1 MMRAGE
7 RRGTGGTTQRRRRFA
22 ADAPPPRSALAAA
35 ALARSTARRRRLAVP
50 RGVRHGAYD
59 AAVAPEWRPLLP
71 AARRGGPLLHARAGA
86 FAWLAVQFLAVL
98 AVLLPLAWYVRGTG
112 RTSQLRLHVDV
123 GDAPVRI
130 RWPRRLVG
138 ARAADDEGWGRTA
151 WMPGDD
157 EPWSPERD
165 RGNPRP
171 R

>member
-1 MMRAGE
+1 MLRPTPLPDRA
-7 RRGTGGTTQRRRRFA
+7 
-22 ADAPPPRSALAAA
+22 APLHGAPRNPLPVVALAVGAALA
-35 ALARSTARRRRLAVP
+35 ALARNGTQVSGPA
-50 RGVRHGAYD
+50 HGS
-59 AAVAPEWRPLLP
+59 
-71 AARRGGPLLHARAGA
+71 RAGA